1 MERWKKLALVVGILF
16 SLLAALAYVN
26 TAGRRAQA
34 QRPITDISLAQR
46 AEILHQEGLDQPLV
60 VQYGAFLAFAV
71 AGGVLLTG
79 YWFAGR
85 PKLAL
90 TRSRPLTALLVL
102 ILVVNPVLALLYLVT
117 FDSLSLDVPSMPLW
131 AAPVL
136 IAACLAAYVCG
147 LALWRWKKWGFYG
160 VAAAA
165 VVAFI
170 VNLASSLP
178 WPLTL
183 LGLLSTGLL
192 GLLLYPLWPQME

>member
-16 SLLAALAYVN
+16 VLLAALAYL
-26 TAGRRAQA
+26 TTTGRRAQA
-34 QRPITDISLAQR
+34 RRPFTDISLAQK
-46 AEILHQEGLDQPLV
+46 AEILRQEGFDQPLV

-71 AGGVLLTG
+71 AGGALLTG
-79 YWFAGR
+79 YWLAGR
-85 PKLAL
+85 PGPAIP
-90 TRSRPLTALLVL
+90 RSRPLTALLVL
-102 ILVVNPVLALLYLVT
+102 VLAANACLALLYLVT
-117 FDSLSLDVPSMPLW
+117 LDSLSQDVPSMPVW

-136 IAACLAAYVCG
+136 SVASLAAYVCG

-160 VAAAA
+160 VAGAAA
-165 VVAFI
+165 LAFV

-183 LGLLSTGLL
+183 LGLLTTGLL